1 MRIVV
6 DVSPLSRP
14 CTGVGHYLRGMVAG
28 LAGALGPGDSLCA
41 FALASGRGQRGI
53 LTALAGVPAER
64 RIVRFPYPHGA
75 RLAWS
80 RLGSPPV
87 ERYAGA
93 LDVFHPSDWMQPRQR
108 AGIRAATVCDLV
120 PLLDPAWTTARTR
133 RLLRAKLEDTARRC
147 DIVFAISEYT
157 RAEVVRR
164 LRVPEERV
172 RVAHPGI
179 DPRYRPDGRREER
192 AGPYVLAVGTLEP
205 RKNLG
210 ELLEAFALL
219 RRERPDV
226 ELVVA
231 GPAGWGDRPDL
242 ARPGVSAIGYVDAD
256 RLAQLYRGASLL
268 AYPSLFEGF
277 GMPIVEAMA
286 SGLPVVA
293 SAHPSLDEAAGDAA
307 VRADPDDPVALA
319 GALAAALADPEPLRR
334 AGLAHAARFT
344 WDSCGRTVLAGYSSA
359 L

>member
-28 LAGALGPGDSLCA
+28 LAGALGPSDSLCT
-41 FALASGRGQRGI
+41 FALASVRGERGI
-53 LTALAGVPAER
+53 LSALAGVPAER
-64 RIVRFPYPHGA
+64 RILRFPYPHGA
-75 RLAWS
+75 RVAWS
-80 RLGSPPV
+80 RLGTPPV
-87 ERYAGA
+87 ERYAGE
-93 LDVFHPSDWMQPRQR
+93 LDVFHPSDWMQPPQR
-108 AGIRAATVCDLV
+108 AGVRAATVCDLV

-133 RLLRAKLEDTARRC
+133 RMLRTKLEDAARRC
-147 DIVFAISEYT
+147 DVVLAISEYT
-157 RAEVVRR
+157 AREVVRR

-172 RVAHPGI
+172 RVAHPGV
-179 DPRYRPDGRREER
+179 DPRYRPDGPREER

-210 ELLEAFALL
+210 VLLDGFGLL
-219 RRERPDV
+219 RRDRPDV

-231 GPAGWGDRPDL
+231 GPEGWGDRPDL

-256 RLAQLYRGASLL
+256 RLAQLYRGASAL
-268 AYPSLFEGF
+268 AYPSRFEGF
-277 GMPIVEAMA
+277 GMPVVEAMA

-293 SAHPSLDEAAGDAA
+293 SAHPSLDEAAGGAA
-307 VRADPDDPVALA
+307 LRVDPDDADALA
-319 GALAAALADPEPLRR
+319 GALEAALSEPEPLRR

-344 WDSCGRTVLAGYSSA
+344 WAACGTAVLAGYRSV